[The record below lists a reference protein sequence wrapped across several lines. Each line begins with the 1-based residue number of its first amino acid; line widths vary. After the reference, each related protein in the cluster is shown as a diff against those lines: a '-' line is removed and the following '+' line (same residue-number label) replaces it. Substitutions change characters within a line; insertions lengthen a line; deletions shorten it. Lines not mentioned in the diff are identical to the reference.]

1 MFRENLK
8 YLSFSVLALL
18 GLMYVYPSFEQHI
31 PASLS
36 EEEVVEQEILYLPS
50 GQALK
55 FLSAGYHNAFADFF
69 WFTTINYF
77 GKHFHSDKSYK
88 WLAHRCGLIQELD
101 PHYEYVPEFCALILS
116 FEAHDS
122 ASARII
128 LRRAAAANPD
138 NWRFYYL
145 IGMNYLMFD
154 KDAKA
159 ARDYFIKSA
168 KMPNSLPFV
177 ARLAARQSAN
187 LNQPELALE
196 FLSDMIKNAR
206 SAEQRQALVT
216 HYLRTLSEIRIS
228 ALEKYKLIY
237 EQRFNRI
244 LVDIRQLLEVGLP
257 QQYLVDPVGAGYYV
271 DLADRKIKSKP
282 KVVLKDKKIN
292 RVK

>member
-8 YLSFSVLALL
+8 YLFFATLALF
-18 GLMYVYPSFEQHI
+18 GLMYVYPNFEKHL
-31 PASLS
+31 PSNLS
-36 EEEVVEQEILYLPS
+36 DKELIEQEILYLPS
-50 GQALK
+50 GDALK
-55 FLSAGYHNAFADFF
+55 FLSVGYHNAFADFF

-77 GKHFHSDKSYK
+77 GKHFHTDKSYQ

-116 FEAHDS
+116 FEARDS

-128 LRRAAAANPD
+128 LRRAAAANPE

-154 KDAKA
+154 KDPKA

-168 KMPNSLPFV
+168 KMPNALPFV

-187 LNQPELALE
+187 LNQPEVGLE

-206 SAEQRQALVT
+206 SKDQRQALVG
-216 HYLRTLSEIRIS
+216 HYLKTLGEVRIS
-228 ALEKYKLIY
+228 TLERYKLIY
-237 EQRFNRI
+237 EQRFNRV
-244 LVDIRQLLEVGLP
+244 LVDLRQLSEVGLS
-257 QQYLVDPVGAGYYV
+257 QQYLVDPVGAGYYI
-271 DLADRKIKSKP
+271 DPADRKIKSRP

-292 RVK
+292 KVK